1 MNKDT
6 IKKLNQI
13 NYDFYLTIANSFS
26 NSRQY
31 YWKGWDH
38 LIDHL
43 NLAQKIKS
51 GVKSK
56 SSKEDLVIL
65 DLGCGNGRFGQF
77 LFEKISKKI
86 NYIGLDNSNKLLNIA
101 SQKLEKYQDKVVLQN
116 FDLVNELL
124 KNNLQT
130 DLVAYQPDVITLF
143 GVLHH
148 IPSKTQRKRLI
159 KQLAQL
165 LPEDGLL
172 IFTVWKFMDEK
183 RLQEKI
189 VDPQVV
195 DLEVKDL
202 EKNDFILDW
211 RRDIYAYRYC
221 HLTDR
226 EEASEIIKNA
236 GLKIID
242 QISADGK
249 SQNLNHYYIC
259 KKADHKS

>member
-6 IKKLNQI
+6 IKKLNKI
-13 NYDFYLTIANSFS
+13 NHDFYLTIANSFS

-38 LIDHL
+38 LIEYFNQL
-43 NLAQKIKS
+43 KN
-51 GVKSK
+51 SK
-56 SSKEDLVIL
+56 DEITVL

-77 LFEKISKKI
+77 LFEKVSKKI
-86 NYIGLDNSNKLLNIA
+86 KYIGLDNGNKLLNIA
-101 SQKLEKYQDKVVLQN
+101 REKLSRYQDNVELEN
-116 FDLVNELL
+116 FDLVHKLL
-124 KNNLQT
+124 KNDFKQNLGQ
-130 DLVAYQPDVITLF
+130 YQADVITLF

-159 KQLAQL
+159 KKLAQL

-195 DLEVKDL
+195 DLEQKNL
-202 EKNDFILDW
+202 EKNDYILDW

-226 EEASEIIKNA
+226 EEAQEIIKNA

-249 SQNLNHYYIC
+249 SQNLNHYYVC
-259 KKADHKS
+259 GRDSHKS